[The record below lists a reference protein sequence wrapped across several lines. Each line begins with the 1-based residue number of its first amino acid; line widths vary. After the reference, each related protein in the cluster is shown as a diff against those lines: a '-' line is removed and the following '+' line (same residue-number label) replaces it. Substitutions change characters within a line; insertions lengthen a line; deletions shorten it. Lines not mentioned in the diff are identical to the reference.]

1 MEKAVSLK
9 LKDVEFSKS
18 RFKTYFGNIGE
29 LITEEMLLKR
39 GFEVLGMKPYHAGK
53 SGKLVS
59 HSEFSLWHYVNIL
72 HDRETYGVI
81 KSMLC
86 YSQEE
91 CVKAIN
97 QLNIFFGDKLVNF
110 VKYVESIGMFNQI
123 ELIDTPQISAGN
135 EVMPKRV
142 YTPDM
147 VAKKNGEIFIVE
159 VKTNSGDIHKTP
171 RKLQGLL
178 SARKFGLIPLII
190 HMDVGIRASD
200 FSMQELS

>member
-1 MEKAVSLK
+1 LENNVKLK

-135 EVMPKRV
+135 EVMSKRV

-147 VAKKNGEIFIVE
+147 VAKKNGEIYIVE
-159 VKTNSGDIHKTP
+159 VKANSGNIYLKP
-171 RKLQGLL
+171 EKVKGLL
-178 SARKFGLIPLII
+178 SARKFGLIPLVVHINVNI
-190 HMDVGIRASD
+190 SATD
-200 FSMQELS
+200 FSVEELS